1 MEKLIEMFKKH
12 PDGPAKEDH
21 IARVNKR
28 IEVLVSNALTLPEE
42 TPVETEVKVPV
53 SSSGDRSGAK
63 NAGVSQ
69 DNIAGRLEKTK
80 GMSKAY
86 EMCQATDVTSWSFSF
101 EGGSSRQPTVKVLM
115 KAVAAYQAANA
126 SGRVHMVHHLW
137 HKKPLLAVALRA
149 SLVREDG
156 LHRRRLAD
164 DCRRRIK
171 QLGRLALAVAA
182 AKRAAAPEVVPADA
196 GGDEAV
202 LPEAADND
210 GDIETVDEPRR
221 RSCGSRLSRRLNLAS
236 HLAGPPVRPDQC
248 M

>member
-1 MEKLIEMFKKH
+1 
-12 PDGPAKEDH
+12 
-21 IARVNKR
+21 
-28 IEVLVSNALTLPEE
+28 
-42 TPVETEVKVPV
+42 
-53 SSSGDRSGAK
+53 
-63 NAGVSQ
+63 
-69 DNIAGRLEKTK
+69 
-80 GMSKAY
+80 
-86 EMCQATDVTSWSFSF
+86 
-101 EGGSSRQPTVKVLM
+101 
-115 KAVAAYQAANA
+115 
-126 SGRVHMVHHLW
+126 MVHHLW

-221 RSCGSRLSRRLNLAS
+221 RSCGSRLSRRRLQPLRDCWNE
-236 HLAGPPVRPDQC
+236 
-248 M
+248 